1 MQGMG
6 KRDRMPWRARVAM
19 SASEFA
25 NKRGIYLG
33 KRSSEQVARDVLAWC
48 RAALSGQV
56 PVMRSSAAK

>member
-1 MQGMG
+1 
-6 KRDRMPWRARVAM
+6 M

-56 PVMRSSAAK
+56 PVMRSGAAK